1 MKQTREKILVA
12 LSGGVDSAVTV
23 LELQKQGFEVIAVHF
38 VMLSLAGAALD
49 DARNIANQLGIELKE
64 KDISADFETKILDN
78 FIEEYRQGRTPN
90 PCTLCNKEIKFKH
103 LLRIADE
110 LEIDFV
116 ATGHYARIV
125 KKNDVL
131 YISKAKDEKKDQSY
145 FLYKLNQAEIARVI
159 FPLGDF
165 KKTEVVEIA
174 KNAGIKI
181 PSGESQDV
189 CFMKN
194 EGKLK
199 DFLGMK
205 IKETPGNVI
214 TEEGEIIGAHL
225 GAAFCTIGQ
234 RRGLNINGGPFY
246 VVSRDVASN
255 TITVTKNKESEKL
268 NPQKV
273 IFKDINWVGGA
284 PDEKSEY
291 FVKTRYLAKESRAK
305 MHKMDVQKDFYE
317 AQLIDSQWAVAPGQ
331 SLVVFEGNLVKGGG
345 IIASIA

>member
-1 MKQTREKILVA
+1 MKQEQEKILVA

-38 VMLSLAGAALD
+38 VMLSLANAALD
-49 DARNIANQLGIELKE
+49 DARNIASQLGVELRE
-64 KDISADFETKILDN
+64 EDISADFESKILDN
-78 FIEEYRQGRTPN
+78 FTEEYRGGRTPN

-110 LEIDFV
+110 LGINFV
-116 ATGHYARIV
+116 ATGHYARIS
-125 KKNDVL
+125 KKDDVL

-145 FLYKLNQAEIARVI
+145 FLYKLNQFEIARII

-165 KKTEVVEIA
+165 EKTEVVEIA

-181 PSGESQDV
+181 PSSESQDV

-205 IKETPGNVI
+205 IKETPGNIV
-214 TEEGEIIGAHL
+214 TEEGEIVGAHL

-255 TITVTKNKESEKL
+255 TITVTKNKESEEL
-268 NPQKV
+268 NPKKV
-273 IFKDINWVGGA
+273 IFKDVNWVGGI
-284 PDEKSEY
+284 PSEKAEY
-291 FVKTRYLAKESRAK
+291 FIKTRYLVKEARAK
-305 MHKMDVQKDFYE
+305 IGRVAANKNYYE

-331 SLVVFEGNLVKGGG
+331 SLVVFDGDLVKGGG
-345 IIASIA
+345 IIVSVA